1 MPPFFIP
8 AFQEKISYETPA
20 AVFSAEVVGI
30 PYPHSRYA
38 CCRAAKKHAKKRIK
52 SSDASRQAEIFLPQ
66 TLQTLQLRPAI
77 PAPHRPCALNRVAC
91 QTRRLQIVRIK
102 SRRIVRPIQ
111 RANVIHALCSPLA
124 KSADPQG
131 AKLVLRRGEIPARK
145 LCPARIVSTRCC
157 ILSAIEPPCM
167 QRRMLCAVL
176 ALRHQLRATGMP
188 AKVFSA
194 RRHKHPSR
202 TYP

>member
-1 MPPFFIP
+1 MGSI
-8 AFQEKISYETPA
+8 
-20 AVFSAEVVGI
+20 GI
-30 PYPHSRYA
+30 PYPHSRYT

-52 SSDASRQAEIFLPQ
+52 SSGASRQAEIFLPQ
-66 TLQTLQLRPAI
+66 TIQTLQLCPAI

-124 KSADPQG
+124 KRTDPQG
-131 AKLVLRRGEIPARK
+131 AKLVLRRGEIPVRK
-145 LCPARIVSTRCC
+145 LCPARVVSPLRCV
-157 ILSAIEPPCM
+157 LAAVEPPGM
-167 QRRMLCAVL
+167 QRRMLRAVL
-176 ALRHQLRATGMP
+176 ALRHQFRATGMP

-202 TYP
+202 TCSMMPS

>member
-1 MPPFFIP
+1 MLGTIG
-8 AFQEKISYETPA
+8 IS
-20 AVFSAEVVGI
+20 
-30 PYPHSRYA
+30 YPHSRYI
-38 CCRAAKKHAKKRIK
+38 RRRVGKKLAKKRIK

-66 TLQTLQLRPAI
+66 TMQTLQLRPAI
-77 PAPHRPCALNRVAC
+77 PAPHRPCALKRVAC
-91 QTRRLQIVRIK
+91 QTRRLQIVRVK

-111 RANVIHALCSPLA
+111 RVNVIHALCSPLA
-124 KSADPQG
+124 KRTDPQG